1 MSGAQLVWIRSR
13 IAHFGI
19 AALMMLALSA
29 CASGI
34 VGAQSPADAALEAR
48 VTAVIENSS
57 DLPSGALI
65 VDASDGVVRV
75 TGSVVCADCGGMLTP
90 GGTQTIQQSL
100 GAVVRAV
107 PGVER
112 VEFDLEYAP

>member
-1 MSGAQLVWIRSR
+1 MSGIRLTR
-13 IAHFGI
+13 IRPQVARLSI
-19 AALMMLALSA
+19 AAFVMFALSA
-29 CASGI
+29 CASSI
-34 VGAQSPADAALEAR
+34 VAAQSPADAALEAR
-48 VTAVIENSS
+48 VTAAIENSS
-57 DLPSGALI
+57 DLPSGVLT
-65 VDASDGVVRV
+65 VDASNGIVRI
-75 TGSVVCADCGGMLTP
+75 TGSVVCENCGGMLTP